1 MSASVPRDGR
11 KFPKPSSRDAG
22 QRGASLHMRGK
33 RGGGERGR
41 GAPVWRRSIT
51 LVLAAI
57 LGYIGPNV
65 ASTAFATLA
74 GHGADTCSMLAGEDG
89 LGLGEPGEDASR
101 SVAGVGSL
109 GHQRSPRAGSTAHE
123 AGHVSA
129 SVQSGAG
136 SPGQDKGRA
145 AEHLFR
151 SRMAQSKLAYIST
164 FENLRD
170 VWREFL
176 ARSGKKSS
184 AGVDWVTPVQ
194 FQQDLHKRLSDISTE
209 MRTGY
214 TFSPLRGV
222 VLPKKDAGKTRLIC
236 VPTIADRL
244 VQRAVLRLIEVRAE
258 KLGIVN
264 DVSFGFVRPLGDGKR
279 GTHAAQAAAVK
290 LRKEFPWVLKA
301 DIAAFFDTIDRKQ
314 LVEEW
319 GRKFRLTSL
328 QPLVFG
334 AINCEVRSDSDR
346 VRASIAQNKIRPG
359 RGLRQGMPLSPI
371 LSNFVLKDFDG
382 VVGQHRP
389 MVRYADDML
398 VFASS
403 LAECHEAQ
411 ALVAIELGKLGLEL
425 STTKTR
431 RHAPDE
437 AVEFPWNG
445 ARPEAG
451 QRLCLDR
458 LDTTAGSNPG
468 LVHFAPRLEGIPPS
482 RHDGGGPVSPT
493 GADEARLSCRLR
505 RRRQQAGAR
514 RKG

>member
-1 MSASVPRDGR
+1 
-11 KFPKPSSRDAG
+11 
-22 QRGASLHMRGK
+22 MRGK
-33 RGGGERGR
+33 RGGWERGR

-74 GHGADTCSMLAGEDG
+74 GQSADTCSMLAGEDG

-109 GHQRSPRAGSTAHE
+109 GHQRSPRAGFYGTR
-123 AGHVSA
+123 GRPRVCVG
-129 SVQSGAG
+129 SVRRR

-164 FENLRD
+164 VENLRD

-184 AGVDWVTPVQ
+184 AGVDSVDLAQ
-194 FQQDLHKRLSDISTE
+194 FKQDLHRRLSDISTE

-244 VQRAVLRLIEVRAE
+244 VQRAVLRLIEARAPT
-258 KLGIVN
+258 LGIVH
-264 DVSFGFVRPLGDGKR
+264 DVSFGFVRPPGDSKR
-279 GTHAAQAAAVK
+279 GTHAARAEAVK
-290 LRKEFPWVLKA
+290 RRKEYPWVLKA
-301 DIAAFFDTIDRKQ
+301 DIAAFFDNINRKQ

-319 GRKFRLTSL
+319 GKKFRLTSL

-334 AINCEVRSDSDR
+334 AINCEVQSDSDR

-371 LSNFVLKDFDG
+371 LSNFVLKDFDR
-382 VVGQHRP
+382 VVGQGRS

-403 LAECHEAQ
+403 RAECDEAEAVVVQ
-411 ALVAIELGKLGLEL
+411 ELGKLGLEL
-425 STTKTR
+425 SVTKTR
-431 RHAPDE
+431 RHEPDE
-437 AVEFPWNG
+437 GCRIPRDG
-445 ARPEAG
+445 AWPDEWRG
-451 QRLCLDR
+451 LR
-458 LDTTAGSNPG
+458 LDCLGTTAGRDPG
-468 LVHFAPRLEGIPPS
+468 LVHLAPRLAGRSPS
-482 RHDGGGPVSPT
+482 EHDGGGPVSPPR
-493 GADEARLSCRLR
+493 ADEARLPGSIR

-514 RKG
+514 REG